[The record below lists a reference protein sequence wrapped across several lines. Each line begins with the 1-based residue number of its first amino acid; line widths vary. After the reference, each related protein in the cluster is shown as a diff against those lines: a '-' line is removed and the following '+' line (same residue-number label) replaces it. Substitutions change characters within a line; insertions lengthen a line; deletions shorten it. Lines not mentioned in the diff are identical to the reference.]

1 MRPDIHT
8 YLSALSTTDMPDY
21 LTEPC
26 PELHHMKGLAFPADV
41 KFRHVLVTGPP
52 GAGKSTLIR
61 KLGGWSEEGYLD
73 LTRPR
78 WWTDQA
84 LTFRPREIHL
94 GFPFVGFDKALAVFD
109 PEWLQA
115 APPPQL
121 EPGRIQI
128 PPAKRNFLSVDW
140 RRRYVFEFILPP
152 ADELF
157 AQRSHRARLGTHP
170 VDTNISLELVTAQRE
185 IFEQCAL
192 YLSHQGLRVYI
203 REGTDGNP
211 VCIVDYSGDDE

>member
-121 EPGRIQI
+121 EQGRIQI

>member
-1 MRPDIHT
+1 
-8 YLSALSTTDMPDY
+8 MPEFV
-21 LTEPC
+21 TEPC
-26 PELHHMKGLAFPADV
+26 PDLQQMKGLSFPANV

-61 KLGGWSEEGYLD
+61 KLGGWSEEGFLD
-73 LTRPR
+73 LSRPH
-78 WWTDQA
+78 WWADQA

-94 GFPFVGFDKALAVFD
+94 GFPFVGFEQSLAVFD

-115 APPPQL
+115 DPHPALDLP
-121 EPGRIQI
+121 RIQL
-128 PPAKRNFLSVDW
+128 PPMKRRRNFLSVD
-140 RRRYVFEFILPP
+140 RRKHYVFEFMLPP

-170 VDTNISLELVTAQRE
+170 VDTNISLELVTVQRQ
-185 IFEQCAL
+185 IFEQCAV

-203 REGTDGNP
+203 REGTDRNP
-211 VCIVDYSGDDE
+211 VCIVDYSGHDE